1 MFADGALGN
10 VVLSPMPIS
19 NGSPVCISASMS
31 VTDLFTLCCPLLLAV
46 DDADFISNLLLGFK
60 SGSIGLSLESR
71 AADAA
76 GSGSGVAA
84 AVVSSHLFF
93 LCSLPVHPQPTP
105 H

>member
-19 NGSPVCISASMS
+19 NGSQFAFLLLS

-60 SGSIGLSLESR
+60 SGSIGLSLECR

-76 GSGSGVAA
+76 GAGSGVAA
-84 AVVSSHLFF
+84 SIVSSHLFF
-93 LCSLPVHPQPTP
+93 LCSLSVHPQPTP